1 MSSSDF
7 WSVCLS
13 RFEQE
18 LSQQQFQTWIKTLR
32 TEDAA
37 NDPDREGRVR
47 LIAPN
52 RFVLQWVR
60 ERYLR
65 RIEEL
70 SQEFFDSPV
79 SIMLSLPET
88 NTPTAPPVGPGD
100 LGLCLHQWSVAA
112 TRSSQRCRLP
122 RKQAPTKRP
131 D

>member
-1 MSSSDF
+1 MDLATRAGAAGGLAGTGLGMSSSEF

-32 TEDAA
+32 TADAA
-37 NDPDREGRVR
+37 NDPDAAGRVR

-70 SQEFFDSPV
+70 GQEFFDSPV
-79 SIMLSLPET
+79 SIMLSLPES
-88 NTPTAPPVGPGD
+88 PAPV
-100 LGLCLHQWSVAA
+100 
-112 TRSSQRCRLP
+112 
-122 RKQAPTKRP
+122 RP
-131 D
+131 